1 MGGRILIVDDVGAN
15 RFVMMRM
22 LSNAFYEPI
31 EAASGHEALALARDT
46 NPDLVLLDI
55 EMPDLG
61 GIATCQKLKADPRT
75 AGIPVVMV
83 TAYNDVG
90 RKMQALRAGAEDVIG
105 KPINETVL
113 LARIRSLLRAR
124 ETERQ
129 LGLRESTYREFGFA
143 EPPAAFAPRARV
155 VIVGP
160 AAPEL
165 ARSTSPHLDA
175 DIVAANRESILRDS
189 QKGRAPDAFVV
200 ALGGGGSVREGLM
213 LIAELRARAETR
225 HAAICVHIA
234 GLDEDDRGQD
244 AAAMAL
250 DLGAND
256 LIEPDATPEEIA
268 YRIRAQ
274 IDRKLQADRLRA
286 SVETGL
292 RLAMTDPLTGLH
304 NRRYAM
310 PHLQKMAD
318 AARREGRRIAVMVL
332 DIDRFKSINDTHGH
346 AAGDAV
352 LVEIADRLRSN
363 LRAADL
369 IARLGGEEFLV
380 ALPDTTPEAAQATAE
395 RLRRVIA
402 ARPVPLPRGE
412 ADISVTLSIG
422 LALGPTD
429 SGIEDLIDRAD
440 RALLG
445 SKSAGRNQVTIGQ
458 TA

>member
-1 MGGRILIVDDVGAN
+1 MGGRILIVDDVSAN
-15 RFVMMRM
+15 RFVLARI
-22 LSNAFYEPI
+22 LSDAFYEPI
-31 EAASGHEALALARDT
+31 EAASGAEALDLART
-46 NPDLVLLDI
+46 ANPDLVLLDI

-61 GIATCQKLKADPRT
+61 GIATCQRLKADPRT
-75 AGIPVVMV
+75 AAIPVVMV
-83 TAYNDVG
+83 TAYNDSA

-155 VIVGP
+155 VIAGP
-160 AAPEL
+160 AAPDL
-165 ARSTSPHLDA
+165 AESVSSRLDA
-175 DIVAANRESILRDS
+175 EILAADRDSILRDS

-200 ALGGGGSVREGLM
+200 ALGGDQVRDQLM

-225 HAAICVHIA
+225 HAAICVHLA
-234 GLDEDDRGQD
+234 GLGHDQQGQD

-286 SVETGL
+286 SVEAGL

-310 PHLQKMAD
+310 PHLQRIAD
-318 AARREGRRIAVMVL
+318 AARRDGRRIAVMVL
-332 DIDRFKSINDTHGH
+332 DIDRFKSINDTYGH

-380 ALPDTTPEAAQATAE
+380 ALPDTTGKAAQATAE

-402 ARPVPLPRGE
+402 ARPVSLPRDKTE
-412 ADISVTLSIG
+412 ISVTLSIG
-422 LALGPTD
+422 LALGPTEA
-429 SGIEDLIDRAD
+429 GIEDLIDRAD
-440 RALLG
+440 RALLAA
-445 SKSAGRNQVTIGQ
+445 KSAGRNQVNLGH
-458 TA
+458 AV